1 MDVEEHLVRK
11 LQDPD
16 ESVRIEAVELLVRNG
31 STRAVPALVGLLVVS
46 DELRYHAIRALG
58 RLHAETAAAELE
70 RLFPRATGHERLEIL
85 AALIRIGAPG
95 LLPFLKARLK
105 DSEAEVR
112 RVAADGLARVAPASD
127 LPLLVK
133 LAQDPDW
140 TIRNHAGWGLGRL
153 ALPQGRDALLA
164 LERAAAERWM
174 LRSGVRGPDGEP
186 VPLLAMSQETGA
198 QLVVQTADGIHDI
211 RLLARILMENLAGE
225 ARVHVEDVQ
234 RVLARGGEAYGF
246 SFTVADEVRGRVAVV
261 RAGDYVALAV
271 ASWPM
276 GAPPEVVDDVDAM
289 IGSLGPVPGAL
300 PPGVF

>member
-1 MDVEEHLVRK
+1 MLSLAVSLLPARVTSPMGRAPNPGHGLSPPK
-11 LQDPD
+11 MWQD
-16 ESVRIEAVELLVRNG
+16 R
-31 STRAVPALVGLLVVS
+31 
-46 DELRYHAIRALG
+46 
-58 RLHAETAAAELE
+58 
-70 RLFPRATGHERLEIL
+70 TGH
-85 AALIRIGAPG
+85 
-95 LLPFLKARLK
+95 F
-105 DSEAEVR
+105 
-112 RVAADGLARVAPASD
+112 
-127 LPLLVK
+127 
-133 LAQDPDW
+133 
-140 TIRNHAGWGLGRL
+140 
-153 ALPQGRDALLA
+153 A
-164 LERAAAERWM
+164 LERPAAERWM

-211 RLLARILMENLAGE
+211 RLLARMLMENLAGE

>member
-1 MDVEEHLVRK
+1 MSSGFAGAVVLSLAVSLAPARVTSPMGRAPKPGHGLSVPK
-11 LQDPD
+11 MWQD
-16 ESVRIEAVELLVRNG
+16 R
-31 STRAVPALVGLLVVS
+31 
-46 DELRYHAIRALG
+46 
-58 RLHAETAAAELE
+58 
-70 RLFPRATGHERLEIL
+70 TGH
-85 AALIRIGAPG
+85 
-95 LLPFLKARLK
+95 F
-105 DSEAEVR
+105 
-112 RVAADGLARVAPASD
+112 
-127 LPLLVK
+127 
-133 LAQDPDW
+133 
-140 TIRNHAGWGLGRL
+140 
-153 ALPQGRDALLA
+153 A
-164 LERAAAERWM
+164 LERPTAERWM

-198 QLVVQTADGIHDI
+198 QLVVQSADGIHDI
-211 RLLARILMENLAGE
+211 RLLARMLMENLAGE

>member
-1 MDVEEHLVRK
+1 MLSLAVSLQPARVTSPMGRAPKPEHGLSLPK
-11 LQDPD
+11 MWQD
-16 ESVRIEAVELLVRNG
+16 R
-31 STRAVPALVGLLVVS
+31 
-46 DELRYHAIRALG
+46 
-58 RLHAETAAAELE
+58 
-70 RLFPRATGHERLEIL
+70 TGH
-85 AALIRIGAPG
+85 
-95 LLPFLKARLK
+95 F
-105 DSEAEVR
+105 
-112 RVAADGLARVAPASD
+112 
-127 LPLLVK
+127 
-133 LAQDPDW
+133 
-140 TIRNHAGWGLGRL
+140 
-153 ALPQGRDALLA
+153 A
-164 LERAAAERWM
+164 LERPAAERWM

-211 RLLARILMENLAGE
+211 RLLARMLMENLAGE

>member
-1 MDVEEHLVRK
+1 VLSLAVSLAPARVTSPMGRAPKPGHGLSTPK
-11 LQDPD
+11 MWQD
-16 ESVRIEAVELLVRNG
+16 R
-31 STRAVPALVGLLVVS
+31 
-46 DELRYHAIRALG
+46 
-58 RLHAETAAAELE
+58 
-70 RLFPRATGHERLEIL
+70 TGH
-85 AALIRIGAPG
+85 
-95 LLPFLKARLK
+95 F
-105 DSEAEVR
+105 
-112 RVAADGLARVAPASD
+112 
-127 LPLLVK
+127 
-133 LAQDPDW
+133 
-140 TIRNHAGWGLGRL
+140 
-153 ALPQGRDALLA
+153 A
-164 LERAAAERWM
+164 LERPAAERWM

-186 VPLLAMSQETGA
+186 VPLLAMSQESGA
-198 QLVVQTADGIHDI
+198 QLVVQSADGIHDI
-211 RLLARILMENLAGE
+211 RLLARMLMENLAGE

>member
-1 MDVEEHLVRK
+1 MSPGFAGAVVLSLAVSLAPARVTSPMGRAPKPGHGLSVPK
-11 LQDPD
+11 MWQD
-16 ESVRIEAVELLVRNG
+16 R
-31 STRAVPALVGLLVVS
+31 
-46 DELRYHAIRALG
+46 
-58 RLHAETAAAELE
+58 
-70 RLFPRATGHERLEIL
+70 TGH
-85 AALIRIGAPG
+85 
-95 LLPFLKARLK
+95 F
-105 DSEAEVR
+105 
-112 RVAADGLARVAPASD
+112 
-127 LPLLVK
+127 
-133 LAQDPDW
+133 
-140 TIRNHAGWGLGRL
+140 
-153 ALPQGRDALLA
+153 A
-164 LERAAAERWM
+164 LERPAAERWM

-198 QLVVQTADGIHDI
+198 QLVVQSADGIHDI
-211 RLLARILMENLAGE
+211 RLLARMLMENLAGE